1 MSFPSHSLNPKAC
14 LAEARTCGS
23 RFRFMWINIFC
34 FNGTNFIARNDARQM
49 QKPLKWHA
57 KRTSEFIF
65 LDLLKSFKGI
75 NCILLYTRLEV
86 LRSGESVI
94 CKFCYKIIHS
104 IS

>member
-49 QKPLKWHA
+49 QNRRNGMQSERVHFSRFIKNPLKELIA
-57 KRTSEFIF
+57 FY
-65 LDLLKSFKGI
+65 
-75 NCILLYTRLEV
+75 C
-86 LRSGESVI
+86 
-94 CKFCYKIIHS
+94 
-104 IS
+104 